1 MSRLSDSQLVVLTA
15 ACQREDRCVFPVT
28 AKLKGNA
35 AGNVLKSL
43 LKKDLIKEVRAKL
56 DDTVWR
62 HDEERGRMTLVATKA
77 AFAALGIDV
86 RHAAED
92 AEAETAAPV
101 PAKVEAKPD
110 ARPKT
115 PKSKEPKEPRK
126 HSKQAQLI
134 AMLRRIKGAIID
146 EIAEVLEW
154 QPHTVRG
161 AIAGALKKKLGLT
174 IVSEKS
180 DATRRAA
187 SRLKAAACRRRAGA
201 RRDRRESRNCGHRRA
216 RPTGCPMSASA
227 RRRHARGRPA
237 GRRARLRWRPSAC

>member
-86 RHAAED
+86 RDAAED

-134 AMLRRIKGAIID
+134 AMLRRIKGATID

-174 IVSEKS
+174 IVSIRTL
-180 DATRRAA
+180 AAA
-187 SRLKAAACRRRAGA
+187 SIAYRIDDNAGAVLFAGDRHPRIILSPAARCAAAVV
-201 RRDRRESRNCGHRRA
+201 RDRQKADSGV
-216 RPTGCPMSASA
+216 SAQISGLA
-227 RRRHARGRPA
+227 
-237 GRRARLRWRPSAC
+237 LQWRSPS